1 VTLENCWVV
10 SLWDG
15 LAEGEKKNF
24 EFKFGSKLLVTYFR
38 CDGSDRKRIRIW
50 KMGIPPVLIHDRICK
65 FRNLRLVK
73 VDERFIVLRS
83 IKTFYFISTETFEEI
98 QTLRHDYNWD
108 YNRGLLFQ
116 LYGDTGNEKIIHIL
130 DVASGTFFSD
140 VCLPFRNETRQ
151 SVRLMYHWASSNSK
165 FIVPSKSFGFQ
176 NRFED
181 SL

>member
-1 VTLENCWVV
+1 MDHKNCWVV
-10 SLWDG
+10 NLWGG
-15 LAEGEKKNF
+15 LAEGEKKTF

-98 QTLRHDYNWD
+98 QLCATTTIGITIEDCCFNCMETLVMR
-108 YNRGLLFQ
+108 
-116 LYGDTGNEKIIHIL
+116 K
-130 DVASGTFFSD
+130 
-140 VCLPFRNETRQ
+140 
-151 SVRLMYHWASSNSK
+151 
-165 FIVPSKSFGFQ
+165 
-176 NRFED
+176 
-181 SL
+181 